1 MLIMVNI
8 SGYQSRVLGPTEI
21 VDYSTITMQSYPPHA
36 FQHEP
41 FVGFKVLCRDK
52 NAQSVAPAERMR
64 QIDANLGFLRGKGC
78 VIRETSMRMPDGF
91 WVITLPV
98 PRSQLNQQLNL
109 LSEVL
114 AIFEQYFGIVRQSLI
129 EINVSGKSGYA
140 DTERRLGSIVLPQRY
155 EKLLV
160 PQLSTPYRLGHV
172 VRINDLF
179 VVFRSRWNTANFDDI
194 TVLTQILA
202 SAFN

>member
-1 MLIMVNI
+1 MLIMTNI
-8 SGYQSRVLGPTEI
+8 SVYQSRVLGPTEI
-21 VDYSTITMQSYPPHA
+21 VDYSAITMQSYPPHA
-36 FQHEP
+36 FQQEP

-78 VIRETSMRMPDGF
+78 VIRETSMQMPDGF
-91 WVITLPV
+91 WIITLPV
-98 PRSQLNQQLNL
+98 PRSQMNQQINL
-109 LSEVL
+109 LNEVL
-114 AIFEQYFGIVRQSLI
+114 VIFEQYFGIVRQNLI

-155 EKLLV
+155 EALLV
-160 PQLSTPYRLGHV
+160 PQMNTPYRLGHV
-172 VRINDLF
+172 VRINDSF
-179 VVFRSRWNTANFDDI
+179 VVLRSRWNTASFDD
-194 TVLTQILA
+194 TMVLTQILA